1 VTPATATRM
10 CDRLVK
16 KKLIVRQ
23 SEQDDRRQVRLAL
36 TKKGL
41 KLVGTVTNRRRR
53 EIEAILSTIAPE
65 EQSVLVQA
73 LSQFAAAAGE
83 VPEQDWSTGWTFRC
97 LVATWSEHVGGN
109 EECALLRCAVAG
121 GSRRRPTPRS
131 GSCSYLV
138 GIIAGLGAVVFYEAL
153 RLATYFF
160 LQVLA
165 GYRVPLP
172 RARAV
177 QWRPRT
183 SRDPG
188 PYAHRVR
195 GRTGRSGLGLYRGA

>member
-1 VTPATATRM
+1 MNKRNSESPDSVVDAVLSASRVLVAVAARSLADIAEEVTLTQYRTLVVLASRGPQNLVGLAEAVGVTPATATRM

-73 LSQFAAAAGE
+73 LSQFAAASGE
-83 VPEQDWSTGWTFRC
+83 VPEQDWSTGWD
-97 LVATWSEHVGGN
+97 L
-109 EECALLRCAVAG
+109 
-121 GSRRRPTPRS
+121 
-131 GSCSYLV
+131 
-138 GIIAGLGAVVFYEAL
+138 
-153 RLATYFF
+153 
-160 LQVLA
+160 
-165 GYRVPLP
+165 
-172 RARAV
+172 
-177 QWRPRT
+177 
-183 SRDPG
+183 
-188 PYAHRVR
+188 
-195 GRTGRSGLGLYRGA
+195 